1 MSARTN
7 SETTV
12 QSKSSARDPIRRA
25 TAEHPVIVKLARLG
39 WLAKGVVYLLAGLL
53 ALVVVGRS
61 FGWSQVPGASK
72 EASPTGAIKQVA
84 QSAGGPLL
92 LVVLAAG
99 MFLYALWRLATAV
112 LPGSTDAKGWVTR
125 AGYVVSA
132 GIYIT
137 FGITAIALMKT
148 HAAERTNGNKTV
160 TDITAR
166 VLQHTAGQWLI
177 GIVGVVVIAA
187 GLYRI
192 SLGLKSDV
200 TRDVNMSDMSPA
212 RRQLTRRAGAVGE
225 VGRGTALGL
234 IGFFLIRAAI
244 RTTPGQATGLDGAL
258 RRLALVSWGKFV
270 VAGIGL
276 GLVAYGL
283 FCVTTFTRRR
293 LQAP

>member
-1 MSARTN
+1 MK
-7 SETTV
+7 
-12 QSKSSARDPIRRA
+12 SKSSASDPIRRA
-25 TAEHPVIVKLARLG
+25 TAEHPLIVKLARLG
-39 WLAKGVVYLLAGLL
+39 WLAKGIVYLLAGLL

-61 FGWSQVPGASK
+61 FGWSPVSGVSK

-84 QSAGGPLL
+84 QSAGGPVV
-92 LVVLAAG
+92 LVALAAG

-125 AGYVVSA
+125 VGYAVSA
-132 GIYIT
+132 IIYTT
-137 FGITAIALMKT
+137 FGITAIALTKA
-148 HAAERTNGNKTV
+148 HAASRTNGNKTV

-177 GIVGVVVIAA
+177 GIVGVVIVAA

-192 SLGLKSDV
+192 SLGVKSDV
-200 TRDVNMSDMSPA
+200 TRDVDMSDMSGP
-212 RRQLTRRAGAVGE
+212 RRQLTRRLGAIGE
-225 VGRGTALGL
+225 IGRGTALGL
-234 IGFFLIRAAI
+234 IGFFLIRAAL
-244 RTTPGQATGLDGAL
+244 TTSAGQATGLDGAL

-270 VAGIGL
+270 VAGVGL
-276 GLVAYGL
+276 GFVAYGL